1 MPPIVPNAVPTASEA
16 DVARVAPKGGHRNAR
31 DASLATEIVSTD
43 AGLAA
48 LRDEWTELIM
58 ASKAN
63 TLFLTWEWV
72 TTWWRVYHHGQLHVV
87 LVRDARGLLV
97 GLAPLHLVRR
107 DALGTTW
114 NAVAFLGDGG
124 DVTPEHLDFVV
135 REGCAATVTAAILDG
150 LLSNPLIA
158 EIDLQPFATHSSS
171 LTLVIAKMKHA
182 GGITNRR
189 PGPRCPYALLP
200 HSREEFL
207 AGRSRNYRKK
217 IGEYERRCQRKYA
230 TRLRRSA
237 TATEVTRDLESLR
250 TLHLARWGQSSRAF
264 RTAEYLDFHE
274 QFAQLMLQG
283 EHLRLYSMEAGAD
296 GRPLAMS
303 YCVNYA
309 GRYYF
314 YQAGRDPSTEGERT
328 GLVLMHQVIQEAI
341 ADGATV
347 FDFLSGQEP
356 YKYRW
361 ASGETGSCRVTHWK
375 HASTYAVAMGQRA
388 VSALLSMPGRFGRKW
403 LLS

>member
-1 MPPIVPNAVPTASEA
+1 MT
-16 DVARVAPKGGHRNAR
+16 
-31 DASLATEIVSTD
+31 TEIVSTS

-48 LRDEWTELIM
+48 LRDEWNELLG
-58 ASKAN
+58 ASRAN

-72 TTWWRVYHHGQLHVV
+72 NTWWRVYQRGELHVV
-87 LVRDARGLLV
+87 LMRDAGGLLV

-107 DALGTTW
+107 AALGATW
-114 NAVAFLGDGG
+114 TAVAFLGDGG

-135 REGCAATVTAAILDG
+135 RDGWGDIVTAAILNG
-150 LLSNPLIA
+150 LLSNSLIE
-158 EIDLQPFATHSSS
+158 EIDLQPLAADSPTLPLAT
-171 LTLVIAKMKHA
+171 AKMRGA
-182 GGITNRR
+182 GGITDHS

-207 AGRSRNYRKK
+207 ASRSRNYRKK

-230 TRLRRSA
+230 TRLRRSV
-237 TATEVTRDLESLR
+237 TPLEVTKDLETLR
-250 TLHLARWGQSSRAF
+250 RLHLARWGEASRAF
-264 RTAEYLDFHE
+264 RTANYIEFHE
-274 QFAQLMLQG
+274 LFAQLMLQNAS
-283 EHLRLYSMEAGAD
+283 LRLYSMEGGAD
-296 GRPLAMS
+296 GHPIAMS

-314 YQAGRDPSTEGERT
+314 YQAGRDPSTESDRT

-347 FDFLSGQEP
+347 FDFLSGQEQ

-361 ASGETGSCRVTHWK
+361 ASGEASSDRVTHWR
-375 HASTYAVAMGQRA
+375 HGSTYAIAMGQRA
-388 VSALLSMPGRFGRKW
+388 VGTLRSVPGRFAGIWRR
-403 LLS
+403 

>member
-1 MPPIVPNAVPTASEA
+1 MVPTVPSGESTTSGPGL
-16 DVARVAPKGGHRNAR
+16 ARVAPEQKPQVS
-31 DASLATEIVSTD
+31 DDSSLTTEVVSTS

-48 LRDEWTELIM
+48 LRDEWKDLLG
-58 ASKAN
+58 ASRAN

-72 TTWWRVYHHGQLHVV
+72 TTWWRVYHLGRPHVV
-87 LVRDARGLLV
+87 LVRDASGLLV
-97 GLAPLHLVRR
+97 GLAPLRLVQRG
-107 DALGTTW
+107 AFGATW

-124 DVTPEHLDFVV
+124 DVTPEHLDLVV
-135 REGCAATVTAAILDG
+135 REGCGDNVIAAILDG
-150 LLSNPLIA
+150 LLSDPLIA
-158 EIDLQPFATHSSS
+158 EIDLQPLAAQSSS
-171 LTLVIAKMKHA
+171 LPLVTARLKHA
-182 GGITNRR
+182 GGITNRT
-189 PGPRCPYALLP
+189 PGPRSPYALLP

-217 IGEYERRCQRKYA
+217 LGEYERRCQRKYA

-250 TLHLARWGQSSRAF
+250 TLHLARWGESSRAF
-264 RTAEYLDFHE
+264 RTTEYLDFHE
-274 QFAQLMLQG
+274 QFAQLML
-283 EHLRLYSMEAGAD
+283 EDERLRLYSMEAGAD

-361 ASGETGSCRVTHWK
+361 ASGETGSDRVTHWK
-375 HASTYAVAMGQRA
+375 HSSTYAFAMGQRA
-388 VSALLSMPGRFGRKW
+388 VDALLSMPGRFGRKW